1 MEDSVFSP
9 KQWQTAGLSSSLNP
23 NSIDQVED
31 REMAGWNKRRIKV
44 TGSFTGSW
52 AVRDLADAVL
62 FEFSSSRQQ
71 DLASRDRIPGGSRS
85 CVCFS

>member
-31 REMAGWNKRRIKV
+31 REMAGSNKRQIKI
-44 TGSFTGSW
+44 TGSFYRQLGFL
-52 AVRDLADAVL
+52 D
-62 FEFSSSRQQ
+62 SS
-71 DLASRDRIPGGSRS
+71 
-85 CVCFS
+85 VF